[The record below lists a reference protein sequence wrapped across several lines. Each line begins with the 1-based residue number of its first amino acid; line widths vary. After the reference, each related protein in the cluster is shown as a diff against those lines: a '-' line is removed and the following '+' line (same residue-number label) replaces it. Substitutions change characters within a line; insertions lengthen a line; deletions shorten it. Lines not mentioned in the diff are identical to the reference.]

1 MSTKETTDVTRAVS
15 TETTTPHVESAQA
28 RLQEVRLMGNQ
39 IPRFVIPEPG
49 QSPVRL
55 NNAASVPPEFVELT
69 VVAIAN
75 HKSLERD
82 GGATPAALR
91 DLWTY
96 ADAYSPLA
104 DELEALAQ
112 FVRYSVNTARH
123 AVGIEALAI
132 FAIAERLAKL
142 PATAHL
148 APHVADMRRA
158 LGRGRKTS
166 PEAAARKAAKAAE
179 KAAEKAAKAAA
190 RATTAPS
197 SNAKP

>member
-1 MSTKETTDVTRAVS
+1 MSTKETDVPKAVS
-15 TETTTPHVESAQA
+15 IETTALHFEAAQA
-28 RLQEVRLMGNQ
+28 RLQEIRLIRDQ

-49 QSPVRL
+49 LSPVRL
-55 NNAASVPPEFVELT
+55 NSAASVTPEFVELT
-69 VVAIAN
+69 VVAITN
-75 HKSLERD
+75 QKSLERD
-82 GGATPAALR
+82 GAATPAELR

-158 LGRGRKTS
+158 LGRGRKSS
-166 PEAAARKAAKAAE
+166 PEAIARRAAKAAE
-179 KAAEKAAKAAA
+179 KAALKAAKAAA
-190 RATTAPS
+190 RVAAAPS
-197 SNAKP
+197 STAKPQ